1 MTMKINNQE
10 TEAKKFAYDGC
21 HKIYLIEDEA
31 DEKMALEY
39 TYKILPI
46 EELEETFEKSCELR
60 FISNWKLTKSFV
72 KQFENAIFEV

>member
-1 MTMKINNQE
+1 MKINNQE

-31 DEKMALEY
+31 DEKKALEY

-46 EELEETFEKSCELR
+46 EELKETFEKSCPLR
-60 FISNWKLTKSFV
+60 FINNFKLTKFFV
-72 KQFENAIFEV
+72 RQSENAVFEV